1 MEISDGIFLFY
12 GRNHG
17 KYPYANCILIK
28 NDLLIDGG
36 AEEVWNL
43 RPEVVLNSHW
53 HEDHIAMNRVAKSVL
68 AHRLDAK
75 AVESYEEFKS
85 RYGLGDLVETFLSV
99 YPNLSFRSVSAT
111 FEDGDALFFEGV
123 EIEVIHT
130 PGHSAGHC
138 CFLING
144 EILFLGDIDLQFPWY
159 GCLDSDVGD
168 FLNSIE
174 LIKKISP
181 KVAIPGHGE
190 IVKGEELESRLE
202 SYKEIVLE
210 RDRKIRE
217 LVAFGE
223 DPVGK
228 GVIYR
233 RFPEPRQI
241 YEHFERI
248 MVKKHL
254 EMHQ

>member
-1 MEISDGIFLFY
+1 MELSDGIFLIY
-12 GRNHG
+12 GRDYG
-17 KYPYANCILIK
+17 RYPYANCVLIK
-28 NDLLIDGG
+28 KDLLIDGG

-43 RPEVVLNSHW
+43 RPEIVINSHW
-53 HEDHIAMNRVAKSVL
+53 HEDHIAMNGVAKNVF
-68 AHRLDAK
+68 AHELDAR
-75 AVESYEEFKS
+75 AIESYEEFKK
-85 RYGLGDLVETFLSV
+85 RYGLGNNVDLFLSV
-99 YPNLSFRSVSAT
+99 YPNLGFRRVDAT
-111 FEDGDALFFEGV
+111 FEDGDTLFFEGV
-123 EIEVIHT
+123 EIEVIHA

-144 EILFLGDIDLQFPWY
+144 EILFLGDIDLHFPWY
-159 GCLDSDVGD
+159 GCLDSDVAD

-174 LIKKISP
+174 LVKKISP
-181 KVAIPGHGE
+181 KIAIPAHGN
-190 IVKGEELESRLE
+190 IVNGESLEERLE
-202 SYKEIVLE
+202 TYKNIVLE

-217 LVAFGE
+217 LISLGE

-233 RFPEPRQI
+233 RFPEPKEI

-254 EMHQ
+254 EMH